1 MAVINITEMPSQH
14 IRRQLR
20 LMSSGLTHL
29 RATRATQWCNG
40 SFLHTGREK
49 QAKNTA
55 VPDFTKQLESLR
67 ASITYQPPFC
77 KGTLSVKDEDY
88 ILFYG
93 KSKSGNARRIHLA
106 KAASDELD
114 HLESTCDAA
123 PFGINNQNVLDE
135 TYRKAGKLDTSE
147 FMTGFD
153 PQRLGLLDTIRT
165 DLFEGNERRNI
176 TAELYKLNVY
186 GKNSFFKAHK
196 DTPRAED
203 MFGSLVIAFP
213 TAHEGGSFI
222 LLDSALMVADRT
234 KPCVAYIAF
243 YSDVEH
249 EITPVKSGHRVT
261 LTYNL
266 YFTPDTA
273 ARRSGQIPRSDK
285 QDTALAFK
293 STFQRLLDDPTFLPE
308 GGKLGFNLRHEY
320 PGRPDMDLQTLLGN
334 LKGADAVIEEVCAE
348 LALPSSVKVIMET
361 NAWGEQLTRIM
372 LSKYPDIRGV
382 QDVGGEG
389 RELFEILRED
399 YNGKLLDEVRSPF
412 QEEYDE
418 EDLENLE
425 DGEEPEDLTAYPD
438 LTVHWVTETPEPN
451 RVEGAFICYGNEPM
465 VDSAYANFCLVVEV
479 EPAGKR
485 QTTRRRRRRKPEG
498 KKGNQPQ
505 SLIM

>member
-1 MAVINITEMPSQH
+1 
-14 IRRQLR
+14 
-20 LMSSGLTHL
+20 
-29 RATRATQWCNG
+29 
-40 SFLHTGREK
+40 
-49 QAKNTA
+49 
-55 VPDFTKQLESLR
+55 
-67 ASITYQPPFC
+67 
-77 KGTLSVKDEDY
+77 
-88 ILFYG
+88 
-93 KSKSGNARRIHLA
+93 
-106 KAASDELD
+106 
-114 HLESTCDAA
+114 
-123 PFGINNQNVLDE
+123 
-135 TYRKAGKLDTSE
+135 
-147 FMTGFD
+147 MTGFD

-186 GKNSFFKAHK
+186 GKDSFFKAHK
-196 DTPRAED
+196 DTPRAKD

-222 LLDSALMVADRT
+222 LRQGTEEWTVDSARMVADRT
-234 KPCVAYIAF
+234 KPRVAYIAF

-285 QDTALAFK
+285 QDTALAFM
-293 STFQRLLDDPTFLPE
+293 SAFQRLLNDPTFLPE

-320 PGRPDMDLQTLLGN
+320 PGRSDMDLQTLSGN
-334 LKGADAVIEEVCAE
+334 LKGADAIIEEVCAE
-348 LALPSSVKVIMET
+348 LALPSSIKVIRET
-361 NAWGEQLTRIM
+361 KAWGEQLTRIM

-425 DGEEPEDLTAYPD
+425 EGEEPEDLTDYPD

-451 RVEGAFICYGNEPM
+451 RVEGTFICYGNEPM

-485 QTTRRRRRRKPEG
+485 QTAPEKEKG
-498 KKGNQPQ
+498 KV
-505 SLIM
+505 